1 MREASPY
8 RTLWETAAF
17 VADFLA
23 GRVAA
28 TDPLWPANG
37 AESATGYARW
47 AEHLCGCACLQ
58 MALGARGPPVP
69 HIQDIPRAVPALGGY
84 VERPDGTIR
93 GLIDAGAVA
102 WLDQRLAPKI
112 FARFFAGRGILIPG
126 SLRSA

>member
-1 MREASPY
+1 MR
-8 RTLWETAAF
+8 
-17 VADFLA
+17 A
-23 GRVAA
+23 GRSISAA
-28 TDPLWPANG
+28 APVCRWR
-37 AESATGYARW
+37 SARAAR
-47 AEHLCGCACLQ
+47 
-58 MALGARGPPVP
+58 R
-69 HIQDIPRAVPALGGY
+69 HIHDIPRAVPALGGY